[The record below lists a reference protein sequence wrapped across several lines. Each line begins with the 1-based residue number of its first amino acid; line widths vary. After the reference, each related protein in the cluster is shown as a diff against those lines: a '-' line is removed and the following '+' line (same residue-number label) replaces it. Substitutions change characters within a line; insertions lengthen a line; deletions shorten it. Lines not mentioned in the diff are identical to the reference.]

1 MQLSEKIQQAVLK
14 AAELIPDSFD
24 TDELI
29 GKEGRDANYV
39 TEYDLKVQTELYRLL
54 REIFP
59 DAAMI
64 GEEDIG
70 EENKVGEHTFIIDP
84 IDGTA
89 NFARNM
95 RCSTV
100 CVGYAKDGEIVTGVV
115 YNPYTKEMFSAV
127 KGQGATLNGKKITV
141 ADKPLSKAITFVGSA
156 PYYEEMIPKT
166 FKMAEAFLRTGHDI
180 RRGGS
185 AAYDLCR
192 VACGRGDV
200 MFEASLS
207 PWDFGAAGI
216 IVAEAGGVIT
226 DMQGKEL
233 PPDKKSSV
241 LAASKT
247 AYNDALKLITDILN
261 D

>member
-1 MQLSEKIQQAVLK
+1 MELLEKIQQAVLK

-24 TDELI
+24 SNELI

-70 EENKVGEHTFIIDP
+70 EENKVGKHTFIIDP

-100 CVGYAKDGEIVTGVV
+100 CVAYAENGEIKCGVV
-115 YNPYTKEMFSAV
+115 YNPYTREMFSAV

-141 ADKPLSKAITFVGSA
+141 ADKPLTESIVFMGSA
-156 PYYEEMIPKT
+156 PYYEEMITKT
-166 FKMAEAFLRTGHDI
+166 FKMAEAFLRAGHDI

-226 DMQGKEL
+226 DMQGNEL
-233 PPDKKSSV
+233 PVDKKSSV

-247 AYNDALKLITDILN
+247 AYEDALKIVSDILK